1 MDWVLTLKVV
11 VAVAPVVLAL
21 LLFDRFDLFD
31 LVSFRTLFIMALV
44 GAGLAA
50 ASYGANIS
58 VMDALPIGFSNYS
71 KYIAPVVEE
80 AIKGAFI
87 VVLFTANRIGFKLDA
102 AVIGFAVGAG
112 FSVFE
117 NGYYLYHSPEASV
130 GVWVVRGFGTAMMHA
145 GATALFAVI
154 GHEFTERQAAS
165 RACKFVFNPLLFIP
179 GLIVAALV
187 HGLFNHFPNQPV
199 PDMLGAMLLIPATL
213 FLVFAKSE
221 KATHS
226 WLANDFESHQHALEE
241 IRSGRF
247 ATSEAGKRLARLAR
261 GFRLAS
267 ATDIF
272 DYVALKTELVLRAEE
287 ILLDR
292 EDGDRPPV
300 GEPELAAFA
309 RLKDL
314 EKRIGR
320 AVLHAIQPYLTFTR
334 NDIWEMRRLEEFA
347 HAQVHGHG
355 HVRKAK
361 K

>member
-1 MDWVLTLKVV
+1 VDWNLTLKVV
-11 VAVAPVVLAL
+11 VAVAPVILAM

-31 LVSFRTLFIMALV
+31 LVSFRTLFIMLLV

-71 KYIAPVVEE
+71 KYVAPVVEE

-117 NGYYLYHSPEASV
+117 NGYYLYHSPEANV

-154 GHEFTERQAAS
+154 SHEFTERQAQG
-165 RACKFVFNPLLFIP
+165 RTFFFNPLLFLP
-179 GLIVAALV
+179 GLAAAALV
-187 HGLFNHFPNQPV
+187 HGTFNHFPNQPL
-199 PDMLGAMLLIPATL
+199 PDMLGALLLIPATL
-213 FLVFAKSE
+213 FLVFSKSE
-221 KATHS
+221 KATHM
-226 WLANDFESHQHALEE
+226 WLAADFENHKHALDE

-247 ATSEAGKRLARLAR
+247 AQSDTGKKLTRLAR
-261 GFRLAS
+261 GFRKAA

-287 ILLDR
+287 VLLDR
-292 EDGDRPPV
+292 EDGDRPEV
-300 GEPELAAFA
+300 GEPELSGFA
-309 RLKDL
+309 RLRDL
-314 EKRIGR
+314 EERIGR
-320 AVLHAIQPYLTFTR
+320 AVLRAIRPHLFFSR
-334 NDIWEMRRLEEFA
+334 NDDWELRRLEEFA
-347 HAQVHGHG
+347 HGAVHG
-355 HVRKAK
+355 K
-361 K
+361 KHKK